1 MIEISGIRAIVTDI
15 EGTTSSLSFVKD
27 VLFPYARDHL
37 PAYVRAHESGITG
50 ILDQVREIENNAS
63 LSGEEII
70 QVFLRWIEEDRKI
83 TPLKTLQG
91 MIWESGFKSG
101 AFKGHIYDDAAD
113 ALQNWFAQ
121 GLKLYI
127 YSSGSIAAQKLL
139 YGYSGRGDLT
149 PLLSGYFDTTTGPK
163 LEADSYKKIAAAIGL
178 PAGQILFLSDHA
190 GEIDAAKIAGYQ
202 TVLLDRDHAMTPGAS
217 YDIAMDFTQ
226 IQIREKSA

>member
-190 GEIDAAKIAGYQ
+190 GEIGAAKIAGYQ
-202 TVLLDRDHAMTPGAS
+202 TVLLDRDPAMTPGAS
-217 YDIAMDFTQ
+217 YDVARDFTQ
-226 IQIREKSA
+226 IQIREKAA